1 MPDDDRLLE
10 LPDPEFGSGVVGV
23 CDVCGQRQAVIVLTK
38 ERFKLCVLDFL
49 NKAWIG
55 SDRKP
60 GVPAPLYR
68 SERVFFPTAS
78 TASGKAPAIVL
89 APTKPVRHPV
99 LLVVPDVYGITTT
112 LLDGAI
118 RFAREGFEVLLPDL
132 ARTEGIG
139 ASYHAALR
147 GGSWLRGG
155 VPVTSSKIRTLVR
168 LYQDGLGYLLAR
180 EMVDPKKA
188 AAFGASYGGSLAIA
202 LAGEETRLRAL
213 ALAYPRPVRPREAG
227 KLVTAPVFCVRG
239 SRDRVAALAVEQ
251 LRESLA
257 GTSVPI
263 TAVEVDGARHG
274 FLSRDLPAYD
284 LRAAE
289 EGWAKILAFLRD
301 TLLPPPPRPPPP
313 PVRTTIPNPSA
324 AAATASGTAPG
335 PSTPAPA
342 GRLPGPSAVPPGGP
356 SAPA

>member
-1 MPDDDRLLE
+1 MSDDDRLLE
-10 LPDPEFGSGVVGV
+10 LPEPEFGSGVVGV
-23 CDVCGQRQAVIVLTK
+23 CDICGKRQAVVVLTK

-68 SERVFFPTAS
+68 SERVSYPTAS
-78 TASGKAPAIVL
+78 TPSGTAPAIVL
-89 APTKPVRHPV
+89 TPAKLVRRPV
-99 LLVVPDVYGITTT
+99 LLIVPDVYGITTT

-118 RFAREGFEVLLPDL
+118 RFAKEGFEVLLPDL

-155 VPVTSSKIRTLVR
+155 VPVTSAKVRTLVR
-168 LYQDGLGYLLAR
+168 LYQDALAYLLTR
-180 EMVDPKKA
+180 EMVDPAKA

-202 LAGEETRLRAL
+202 LGAEETRLRAVV
-213 ALAYPRPVRPREAG
+213 LAYPRPVRPRDVG
-227 KLVTAPVFCVRG
+227 KLVTASVLCVRG
-239 SRDRVAALAVEQ
+239 SSDRVAALAVDQ
-251 LRESLA
+251 LRSSLT
-257 GTSVPI
+257 GTPVPVSV
-263 TAVEVDGARHG
+263 AEVAGARHG
-274 FLSRDLPAYD
+274 FLSRDLASYD

-289 EGWAKILAFLRD
+289 EGWARIVTFLRE

-313 PVRTTIPNPSA
+313 PVRTTLPKPPTAPA
-324 AAATASGTAPG
+324 AAPEPSPRAAAPSSAG
-335 PSTPAPA
+335 PAPRPA
-342 GRLPGPSAVPPGGP
+342 AAPPGTPG
-356 SAPA
+356 